1 MAQVD
6 LNGKLDLESKSILEN
21 IDIEEQNDDTEQMD
35 IGASGEEML
44 NKMESEEPDEKILSK
59 IELEEPNEE
68 VLNKIENDEKLEAE
82 NNNIGILENNN
93 IEDPIRMYLKEIGK
107 VPLLSASE
115 EIELARKLR
124 REIQKQKRSLQSQIS
139 D

>member
-44 NKMESEEPDEKILSK
+44 NKMESEEPDEKF
-59 IELEEPNEE
+59 
-68 VLNKIENDEKLEAE
+68 
-82 NNNIGILENNN
+82 
-93 IEDPIRMYLKEIGK
+93 
-107 VPLLSASE
+107 
-115 EIELARKLR
+115 
-124 REIQKQKRSLQSQIS
+124 
-139 D
+139 

>member
-1 MAQVD
+1 M
-6 LNGKLDLESKSILEN
+6 
-21 IDIEEQNDDTEQMD
+21 
-35 IGASGEEML
+35 
-44 NKMESEEPDEKILSK
+44 
-59 IELEEPNEE
+59 EEPNEE

-115 EIELARKLR
+115 EIELARKIEEGDSEAKKKLTESNLR
-124 REIQKQKRSLQSQIS
+124 LVVSIAKSILEEECHFLI
-139 D
+139 